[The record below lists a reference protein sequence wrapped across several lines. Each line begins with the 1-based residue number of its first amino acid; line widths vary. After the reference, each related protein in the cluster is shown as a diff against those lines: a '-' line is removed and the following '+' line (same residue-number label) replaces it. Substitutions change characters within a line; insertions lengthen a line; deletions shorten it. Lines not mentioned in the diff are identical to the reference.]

1 MSFETVALTV
11 AVPPGAK
18 VAGAPLIVMLSVP
31 ELDTLM
37 VADATTAWLLV
48 EVAVIVT
55 EPPAVGAVN
64 VVLAPLAV

>member
-1 MSFETVALTV
+1 ML
-11 AVPPGAK
+11 AVPPSAK

>member
-1 MSFETVALTV
+1 
-11 AVPPGAK
+11 
-18 VAGAPLIVMLSVP
+18 MLSVP

>member
-1 MSFETVALTV
+1 
-11 AVPPGAK
+11 
-18 VAGAPLIVMLSVP
+18 
-31 ELDTLM
+31 
-37 VADATTAWLLV
+37 V